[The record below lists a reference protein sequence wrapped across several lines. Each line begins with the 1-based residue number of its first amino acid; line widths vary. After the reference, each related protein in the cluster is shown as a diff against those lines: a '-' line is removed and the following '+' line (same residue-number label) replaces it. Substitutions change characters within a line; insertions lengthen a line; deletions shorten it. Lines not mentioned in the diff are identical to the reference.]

1 MSNPRTYKYK
11 FKNGIIT
18 VSRGVRTKFDW
29 FLKIDLIEDNEGNK
43 RLIGLDQNT
52 FLTKKKSLEYAN
64 KLLAKYNL
72 N

>member
-1 MSNPRTYKYK
+1 MKSPKTYKYK
-11 FKNGIIT
+11 FKNGVIT
-18 VSRGVRTKFDW
+18 VSKGVVTKFDW
-29 FLKIDLIEDNEGNK
+29 FLKIDLSEDNEGNK